1 MTQATKKKSSAA
13 RAKEKANSP
22 AKRKEPR
29 GRPAR
34 HDTRNLTGAT
44 ADDPLLTI
52 QIPDSLKILTSVWD
66 DLALVAKERN
76 WHRSVLVREII
87 VAWVRDW
94 KQKRAAREK
103 DEKKGEQEDAGKA
116 AST

>member
-1 MTQATKKKSSAA
+1 MTQATKKKSGA
-13 RAKEKANSP
+13 AKEKANSP

-52 QIPDSLKILTSVWD
+52 QVPASLKILTSTWD
-66 DLALVAKERN
+66 DLAVAAKERN

-94 KQKRAAREK
+94 KQKR
-103 DEKKGEQEDAGKA
+103 EDKEGKA
-116 AST
+116 A